1 MTAEQIIKEYSKEL
15 PEKIINDLLENLPKK
30 ISDKKVKE
38 IVEEVVKEYKEM
50 QITPAE
56 SVGIITAESI
66 GEPGTQMTLNTF
78 HFAGVSE
85 MNVTTGLPRI
95 IEIFDGRKDIATPMM
110 NIYLKKPY
118 SEGKDIEKVALRL
131 KETLLEEI
139 AQEFY
144 INIADMSVEIQL
156 NKEQLDKIG
165 LTNQDVINSINKGI
179 KGIKVKEKD
188 NTLTVTKKQETDN
201 LNEIYSLKEKLK
213 KVFVTGVKH
222 IKYVLPVKRDGEYII
237 LTSGTNLKDVM
248 ELDFVDS
255 TRTTSNDIFEVE
267 KVLGIEA
274 AREAIIQEVYKV
286 MQEQGLNVNIRHI
299 MLVADAMCAMG
310 KVQGITRYGIIREK
324 ASVLARASF
333 ETPMKQIMQAS
344 LMGEVDKLNS
354 VVENVMVNQPVP
366 VGTGLPGL
374 AVKVIK
380 GRIGG
385 YEGGKDEKKSK
396 AEKTAKKEIKKEEK
410 KTTKTKTKKAKSSK
424 SKNKE

>member
-222 IKYVLPVKRDGEYII
+222 IKYVLPVKREGEYII

>member
-222 IKYVLPVKRDGEYII
+222 IKYVLPVKREGEYII

-385 YEGGKDEKKSK
+385 YEGEKDEKKSK

>member
-165 LTNQDVINSINKGI
+165 LTNQDVINAIKKGI

-222 IKYVLPVKRDGEYII
+222 IKYVLPVKREGEYII

-410 KTTKTKTKKAKSSK
+410 KTTKTKTRKAKSSK

>member
-222 IKYVLPVKRDGEYII
+222 IKYVLPVKREGEYII

-385 YEGGKDEKKSK
+385 YEGEKDEKKSK

-410 KTTKTKTKKAKSSK
+410 KTTKTKNKKAKSSK
-424 SKNKE
+424 NKNKE